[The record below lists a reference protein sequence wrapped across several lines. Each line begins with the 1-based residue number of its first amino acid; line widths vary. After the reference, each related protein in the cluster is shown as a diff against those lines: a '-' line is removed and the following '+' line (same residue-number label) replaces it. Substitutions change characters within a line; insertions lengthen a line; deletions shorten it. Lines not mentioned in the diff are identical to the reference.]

1 MIHLRDVNHPWPL
14 WCTKADEPLKWTT
27 CDRWP
32 QWCMKADWNHS
43 SDILRKMARWG
54 CGKVFQNFYPILSS
68 ILFINL
74 NYLFDCM
81 ILSQPPKKSMVVL
94 TQGERYSANLLV
106 LLFMISIKITERCVI
121 ILYLLIG
128 CCPLVKPLYCWS
140 HDMSHVCLIL

>member
-54 CGKVFQNFYPILSS
+54 YGKVFQNFYPILSS

-74 NYLFDCM
+74 NYLFDYDF
-81 ILSQPPKKSMVVL
+81 KSASWKEHGCSHTRRAL
-94 TQGERYSANLLV
+94 QCQSV

-140 HDMSHVCLIL
+140 HGMSHVCLIL